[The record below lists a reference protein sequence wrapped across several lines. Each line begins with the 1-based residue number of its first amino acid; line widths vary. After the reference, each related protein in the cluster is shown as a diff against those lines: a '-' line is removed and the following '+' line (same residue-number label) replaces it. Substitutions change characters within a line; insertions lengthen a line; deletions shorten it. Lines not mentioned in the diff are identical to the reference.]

1 MKKILLFIFAVV
13 ISLNTIGQ
21 TTYTAQSGIGNWN
34 NANSWSP
41 NAVPTSNDNIEI
53 PTNSKI
59 KVNVADVTID
69 YFVISGGTLEVNNAI
84 IVTGGS
90 NSSTTNG
97 GDIQLKA
104 SMTIN
109 GSNLTVGASSDVTL
123 NPGMQL
129 IFTNASSDLTNNG
142 NITMNSSS
150 TLFSSLIL
158 KGDYGDSSSGS
169 VTYARYVSA
178 VGSDWDLIGSAV
190 VGETSDDIISQSNLA
205 QNGINYGIGLFDN
218 TSGANGTW
226 STFDSDASFT
236 EGVLESAKGFQM
248 ASSTGATITFSG
260 TYLDDN
266 ASFAITEGDSHGDVA
281 SATGSRWNLVANPY
295 PAYISVNSNAATAA
309 SNGSDYVLN
318 TTGNDNL
325 NLLHANNKAVY
336 VWGGTSA
343 GYTEINDATSA
354 ANAVIAP
361 GQGFFVGGNH
371 QNSGDLTFNRNMMT
385 EDGSD
390 DGIANDPM
398 EDDRAELFVNII
410 QNDFN
415 RKTQIY
421 FLDNTNDSYE
431 PNYDAASMG
440 LNYPNIYTRL
450 VEDDQ
455 GLDLGIQSLSF
466 AEMWDK
472 IIPIG
477 INANGGEEIRISIS
491 HNTTPADLNIYLED
505 ASEGLMTDLK
515 AGDYTFTTSSDIEG
529 VGRFFIHMT
538 ADTMSNGEV
547 STSMLNAYKESNA
560 NYITL
565 EGLATQSNNINV
577 SLYNIL
583 GRKVLDTSLNNN
595 VNTQTISTLGMA
607 SGIYVIELES
617 GNDRLTKKLI
627 IQ

>member
-34 NANSWSP
+34 SASSWSP

-205 QNGINYGIGLFDN
+205 QNGSNYGIGLFDN

-547 STSMLNAYKESNA
+547 STSMLNAYKEVNA

-565 EGLATQSNNINV
+565 EGLATQTNNINV